1 MKKKL
6 DKVVVINQKESNDLW
21 KFKKKKKCIFLD
33 LFWAQ
38 DGAQENFFFFFFF
51 SNSSS
56 DSVENYWDKA
66 GQSA

>member
-21 KFKKKKKCIFLD
+21 KFKKKKCIFLD

-38 DGAQENFFFFFFF
+38 DGAQANFFFFFL
-51 SNSSS
+51 NSSS

>member
-21 KFKKKKKCIFLD
+21 KFKKKKKMHFPRSL
-33 LFWAQ
+33 LSPGWST
-38 DGAQENFFFFFFF
+38 GELFFFFFFF

-56 DSVENYWDKA
+56 DSVENY
-66 GQSA
+66 